1 MTVKGVKLKSE
12 SFFSISYGVLELLE
26 ENPKGGPIPPPPG
39 PDRVNALSSVITE
52 NFNRFCLLEEVGK
65 GGLYLYSFL
74 SFTVKTE
81 LTEKKL
87 RQLYENFKANL

>member
-26 ENPKGGPIPPPPG
+26 ENPKGGGRFRPPPG

-87 RQLYENFKANL
+87 